1 MFSHLGRS
9 RLFRKLLVSYI
20 TLTLL
25 TVALIGALVNWRI
38 ERAIIQEEA
47 RVLQAKAVLVRELL
61 APALDR
67 MSDAT
72 LQERIRVVGTEIGTR
87 LTVIRADGAIVAD
100 SEEEPSRMESHARRP
115 EITDA
120 DRYGIGRA
128 QRFSDT
134 LKTTMMYVAV
144 PVRLDQRLL
153 GYVRTSRALGRI
165 ETEWHALLL
174 VILPSAGAA
183 VMASLLLGWWLARR
197 LTAPI
202 ATSIT
207 ALTETTSQLAATV
220 DEHERTLALQSSAV
234 SETTATMAELEA
246 SFQQSAEQANL
257 SATSARH
264 SLTLTG
270 EENDT
275 SAQHTRGGTV
285 SLKAKV
291 EAIAEQ
297 ILQLSERTSQIGR
310 MTDLVSE
317 LANQTNLLALNAA
330 VEAARAGEHGK
341 GFAVVGAEIRKL
353 ADESKKS
360 AERIATLVSD
370 IQSATNATVMATEE
384 GTKTVSELAGVITM
398 MYESAQ
404 QTLPNVRQQ
413 VAAVGQVVTAM
424 NDLNRGAMETST
436 GIAQTKRMIHH
447 LTDIAQTLQ
456 ATV

>member
-1 MFSHLGRS
+1 M
-9 RLFRKLLVSYI
+9 
-20 TLTLL
+20 
-25 TVALIGALVNWRI
+25 GA
-38 ERAIIQEEA
+38 
-47 RVLQAKAVLVRELL
+47 
-61 APALDR
+61 
-67 MSDAT
+67 
-72 LQERIRVVGTEIGTR
+72 EIGTR
-87 LTVIRADGAIVAD
+87 LTVLRADGTVIAD
-100 SEEEPSRMESHARRP
+100 SEEKPSRMQNHGRRP
-115 EITDA
+115 EIVDA
-120 DRYGIGRA
+120 DRHGLGRA
-128 QRFSDT
+128 QRYSDT
-134 LKTTMMYVAV
+134 LKTTMMYVAL

-153 GYVRTSRALGRI
+153 GYVRTSRALSRI

-174 VILPSAGAA
+174 LILPAAGAA
-183 VMASLLLGWWLARR
+183 AVASLLLGWWLAKR
-197 LTAPI
+197 LTTPI
-202 ATSIT
+202 ITSIT
-207 ALTETTSQLAATV
+207 ALTVTTTQLAATV

-270 EENDT
+270 EET
-275 SAQHTRGGTV
+275 GTAQHTRGGTA

-353 ADESKKS
+353 ADQSKKS

-370 IQSATNATVMATEE
+370 IHNATNATVMATEE
-384 GTKTVSELAGVITM
+384 GTKTVSELAGSITM
-398 MYESAQ
+398 VFESAQ
-404 QTLPNVRQQ
+404 QTLLNVRQQ

-424 NDLNRGAMETST
+424 NDLKRGAMETAT
-436 GIAQTKRMIHH
+436 GIAQTKRVITH
-447 LTDIAQTLQ
+447 LTDVAQTLQ